1 MVKVTRLKTRAEPAR
16 DKRIPIEHGVAIM
29 TAPAQIT
36 DVLRQKNKVTN
47 NLSDDL
53 GKSGHDGQ
61 AYD

>member
-1 MVKVTRLKTRAEPAR
+1 MVEVTRLKTRAE
-16 DKRIPIEHGVAIM
+16 RIPIELEVAIT

-36 DVLRQKNKVTN
+36 DFIRQKSKVTN

-61 AYD
+61 A